1 MLGRN
6 VLPTLTLIVSITL
19 LPDLSSA
26 NAREDLFGAGARMKG
41 MAGAGTASDFDA
53 SGLYY
58 NPGNLGFIRGSSLSL
73 EISQLGYGFEVE
85 DDEEFPSVD
94 PLRSRTTVNL
104 GMTMPLPFNM
114 ALGAMINVG
123 TERIQFFDQSTPTDQ
138 PRFGLYGQ
146 QLEQLSLMIG
156 LAYRVFDQLAFGVT
170 VAPLVN
176 SALGLDSGVPIYS
189 GEDEVQSRYAWNL
202 EPSMTYYIG
211 MHYRPV
217 EDFEVGL
224 TYRTVMFHKLQANAD
239 IVVDLTGAQVPMN
252 LVLESFAW
260 YSPRQ
265 ISLGFFSTSLP
276 FLHVSADITW
286 MDWSEYPGP
295 YVTASPE
302 DDSALA
308 ESLIYADDV
317 EVNFRDTF
325 IPRLG
330 LEWLWESGI
339 RMRMGY
345 RYQASPAPLP
355 DARKN
360 LLDGATHFGSFG
372 FGYAYEPALTYGG
385 MIAPTPSGAPFII
398 RGDVYA
404 TVGYMPEQVVAK
416 DAEVES
422 LRNYSFGGYVYE
434 VGVGITSTF

>member
-1 MLGRN
+1 MLRHR
-6 VLPTLTLIVSITL
+6 VFISALVYSL
-19 LPDLSSA
+19 LLGFSNTA
-26 NAREDLFGAGARMKG
+26 LGNAREDLFGAGARLKG

-53 SGLYY
+53 SALYY

-73 EISQLGYGFEVE
+73 EISQLNYGFTVS
-85 DDEEFPSVD
+85 DDEDFPTLD
-94 PLRSRTTVNL
+94 PLRPRTTVNL
-104 GMTMPLPFNM
+104 GMTMPIPFNM

-123 TERIQFFDQSTPTDQ
+123 TERIQFFDQSTPTEE

-156 LAYRVFDQLAFGVT
+156 LAYRVFDQLSFGVT

-189 GEDEVQSRYAWNL
+189 GDQEVESSYAWNL

-252 LVLESFAW
+252 LILESFAW

-276 FLHVSADITW
+276 FLHISADLTW
-286 MDWSEYPGP
+286 LDWSEYPGP

-302 DDSALA
+302 DNSVLA

-317 EVNFRDTF
+317 DVNFRDTF
-325 IPRLG
+325 VPRIG
-330 LEWLWESGI
+330 LEWIWTSGI

-360 LLDGATHFGSFG
+360 LLDGTTHFGSFG
-372 FGYAYEPALTYGG
+372 FGYAYEPELTYAGTL
-385 MIAPTPSGAPFII
+385 APTPSGAPFVV
-398 RGDVYA
+398 RGDIYA
-404 TVGYMPEQVVAK
+404 TVGLMPEQVVAK
-416 DAEVES
+416 EADVQS
-422 LRNYSFGGYVYE
+422 LQNYSFGGYVYE
-434 VGVGITSTF
+434 IGIGITSTF

>member
-1 MLGRN
+1 MLRHRVFISALLGS
-6 VLPTLTLIVSITL
+6 LLLGVSNT
-19 LPDLSSA
+19 SFG
-26 NAREDLFGAGARMKG
+26 NAREDLFGAGARLKG

-53 SGLYY
+53 SALYY
-58 NPGNLGFIRGSSLSL
+58 NPGNLGFITGSSLSL
-73 EISQLGYGFEVE
+73 EISQLDYGFKVT
-85 DDEEFPSVD
+85 DDEEFPALD
-94 PLRSRTTVNL
+94 PLRARTTVNL
-104 GMTMPLPFNM
+104 GMTMPIPFNM

-123 TERIQFFDQSTPTDQ
+123 TERIQFFDQSTPTEE

-156 LAYRVFDQLAFGVT
+156 LAYRVFDQLSFGVT

-189 GEDEVQSRYAWNL
+189 GDQEVESRYAWNL

-252 LVLESFAW
+252 LILESFAW

-276 FLHVSADITW
+276 FLHVSADLTW
-286 MDWSEYPGP
+286 LDWSEYPGP

-302 DDSALA
+302 DNSALA

-325 IPRLG
+325 VPRVG
-330 LEWLWESGI
+330 LEWIWESGI

-360 LLDGATHFGSFG
+360 LLDGTTHFGSFG
-372 FGYAYEPALTYGG
+372 LGYAYEPELTYAGTL
-385 MIAPTPSGAPFII
+385 APTPSGAPFVI

-404 TVGYMPEQVVAK
+404 TVGFMPEQVVAK
-416 DAEVES
+416 DAEVQS
-422 LRNYSFGGYVYE
+422 LQNYSFGGYVYE